1 MNINER
7 IYNFTHYVLFSLVCY
22 FWNKILHALTKTNL
36 KQLGTNDHFGEKT
49 LKSPGYD
56 EMFI

>member
-1 MNINER
+1 
-7 IYNFTHYVLFSLVCY
+7 
-22 FWNKILHALTKTNL
+22 LHALTKTNL

-56 EMFI
+56 EMFIWNHHTKIIGTLEVAKT